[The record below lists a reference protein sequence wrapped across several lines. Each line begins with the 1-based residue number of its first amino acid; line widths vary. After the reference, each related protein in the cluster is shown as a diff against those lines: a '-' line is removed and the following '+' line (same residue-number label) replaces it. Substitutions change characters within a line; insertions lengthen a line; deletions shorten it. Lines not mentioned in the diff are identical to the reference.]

1 DTRNVN
7 PTMLSMAIKI
17 SRPTNVRRLSGGRTS
32 SAPTPH
38 VRTRGAGRR
47 GRAWRGPDRA
57 AAHSPGRVERE
68 RPVRPVGVV
77 VGGESGEHRSQVLLA
92 EDDQVVAARP
102 ASGPDQP
109 FGDALACG
117 ARTGV
122 RMLRIPR
129 PAVRAGKSDP

>member
-1 DTRNVN
+1 MRAVIESENRKISFGAFSDVVTTQSKDTRNVN

-77 VGGESGEHRSQVLLA
+77 VGGESGEHRPQVLLA
-92 EDDQVVAARP
+92 EDDQVV
-102 ASGPDQP
+102 
-109 FGDALACG
+109 
-117 ARTGV
+117 
-122 RMLRIPR
+122 
-129 PAVRAGKSDP
+129 